1 MPNDEKPETAIR
13 AIPRTIPPRLTL
25 TRVAL
30 YCRISTQMER
40 QLNSLSAQMDF
51 QRQDILDHPMW
62 EYVDTYTDIGSG
74 RSINSRPGFKRLMAD
89 CEAGRIDLIFTKSIS
104 RLGRNC
110 VDFLMV
116 LRRLKELGVDA
127 YFQNEEIFL
136 SNESSELILSLQA
149 ALAQAESEDKSS
161 NIRWGIRKST
171 TNPDSPAF
179 SIPCFGYVRN
189 GEKKLIINEQEAET
203 VRKIFSWYLQGWSIV
218 RIRKELETLRI
229 PSPRGKRK
237 WAVRTISDMLSNE
250 KYAGD
255 SAYGKTV
262 IAEYPS
268 MRQVRNNPD
277 QVSRAENHHPAI
289 IDKVLFGRV
298 LEMKKSRTNIE
309 LDEHGNKIRK
319 STRYS
324 MKRPLALMKDQT
336 ETEEA

>member
-1 MPNDEKPETAIR
+1 MPDDEIPKPVIR

-30 YCRISTQMER
+30 YCRVSTQMER

-89 CEAGRIDLIFTKSIS
+89 CEAGKIDLIYTKSIS

-110 VDFLMV
+110 VDFLIV
-116 LRRLKELGVDA
+116 LRRLKELGVDV
-127 YFQNEEIFL
+127 YFQNERIFL
-136 SNESSELILSLQA
+136 SNETSELILSLHA
-149 ALAQAESEDKSS
+149 ALAQAESENKST

-179 SIPCFGYVRN
+179 SRPCFGYNRN
-189 GEKKLIINEQEAET
+189 EEGKLVINEQEAET
-203 VRKIFSWYLQGWSIV
+203 VRKIFSWYEQGWSIV
-218 RIRKELETLRI
+218 KIRKELETLRV
-229 PSPRGKRK
+229 PSPRGKRR

-255 SAYGKTV
+255 STYGKTTL
-262 IAEYPS
+262 AEYPS
-268 MRQVRNNPD
+268 MRQVKNNPD
-277 QVSRAENHHPAI
+277 QVSRSENHHPAI
-289 IDKVLFGRV
+289 IDQSLFDRV
-298 LEMKKSRTNIE
+298 QELRLLRTNME
-309 LDEHGNKIRK
+309 TDERGNRVRK
-319 STRYS
+319 STHYS
-324 MKRPLALMKDQT
+324 FCPKGSAKTQ
-336 ETEEA
+336 EE